1 MIADLLI
8 KLAIAAALIAALVA
22 GEQYIEGI
30 GYDRRAMEDA
40 ITMGA
45 QKLEATGKLAKLT
58 QEKLDA
64 VAALATLTQQL
75 EKSREDLQ
83 TKNAADLR
91 TRRAGPGL
99 RFVTTETASGCRG
112 SGGGTE
118 GDAVGPAKDA
128 SPAVVQLPEPLN
140 SNLWQYAADAES
152 LKIDYSVLY
161 THLHNPKLVCE
172 LLP

>member
-1 MIADLLI
+1 MIADVVI
-8 KLAIAAALIAALVA
+8 KIVILVAIIAALVA
-22 GEQYIEGI
+22 GERYIEGI
-30 GYDRRAMEDA
+30 GYDRRAMEDDIA
-40 ITMGA
+40 MGA
-45 QKLEATGKLAKLT
+45 QKLEATGRLATLT

-75 EKSREDLQ
+75 EKSREELQ

-91 TRRAGPGL
+91 ARRAGPSL
-99 RFVTTETASGCRG
+99 RFVTTETVGRGC
-112 SGGGTE
+112 SGGGAE
-118 GDAVGPAKDA
+118 GEAPGTA
-128 SPAVVQLPEPLN
+128 SDTSPTVVQLPKQIN
-140 SNLWQYAADAES
+140 DDLWQYAADAES